1 MWGTVMLTGKRTRI
15 TPEQIQKSLQRDAR
29 NPAYMMKIQQRI
41 GQAKAQLQAPV
52 GDRPKQSH

>member
-1 MWGTVMLTGKRTRI
+1 MLTGKRTRI